1 MSLRILV
8 LTLAIAIAWP
18 GILVANPAQPDC
30 SERNGWDTGRHG
42 QPADAACEQD
52 DYLEGHRLGEA
63 LAGLR
68 TERDALEVRIK
79 TAPKDTIGVLRRQQ
93 RQLDVDI
100 EAIRGVATLRG
111 WPDDVAPP
119 NMPGAAE

>member
-8 LTLAIAIAWP
+8 LTLAAAIAWS
-18 GILVANPAQPDC
+18 ASHAAHAAQPDC
-30 SERNGWDTGRHG
+30 SERSGWDTGRHG
-42 QPADAACEQD
+42 QPADAACTQD

-63 LAGLR
+63 LADLR
-68 TERDALEVRIK
+68 SEREALEVRIK
-79 TAPKDTIGVLRRQQ
+79 AAPADTVGLLRRQQ

-111 WPDDVAPP
+111 WPDDVASPTIQR
-119 NMPGAAE
+119 ETQ